1 MNSTNNGFKPTWT
14 RKSISIVIAIALL
27 YGTWFNVLDSAGYCQ
42 NKQELTSVS
51 CDEKCDVLPAGDLF
65 GGNEY
70 YQPWNVIGHLI
81 PGLFLVLWSPKKVE
95 LFVAGALIS
104 SVVMDSPLW
113 GVIREEGH
121 DLPLWVLGKTDFVNT
136 CDVGKWIQFYYNP
149 AGFYGVWEFSNS
161 FPSAALIFWS
171 LVARSLVAGLLIWWQ
186 AKQEEDGKEF
196 SLPKLVLRIG
206 KRD

>member
-1 MNSTNNGFKPTWT
+1 
-14 RKSISIVIAIALL
+14 
-27 YGTWFNVLDSAGYCQ
+27 
-42 NKQELTSVS
+42 
-51 CDEKCDVLPAGDLF
+51 
-65 GGNEY
+65 
-70 YQPWNVIGHLI
+70 IGHLI
-81 PGLFLVLWSPKKVE
+81 PGLFLVWWSPKKVE

-136 CDVGKWIQFYYNP
+136 CDVSKWAQFYYNP
-149 AGFYGVWEFSNS
+149 AGFYGVWEFSSS
-161 FPSAALIFWS
+161 FPSAAVIFWS
-171 LVARSLVAGLLIWWQ
+171 LVARSLAAGLLIWRQ
-186 AKQEEDGKEF
+186 AKQEEDGKDF

>member
-1 MNSTNNGFKPTWT
+1 MNCTNKGFKPTWT
-14 RKSISIVIAIALL
+14 KSRISIVIAIALL
-27 YGTWFNVLDSAGYCQ
+27 YGTWFNVLDSIGWCKNQ
-42 NKQELTSVS
+42 QEKSET
-51 CDEKCDVLPAGDLF
+51 CDEKCNVLPIGDLF
-65 GGNEY
+65 GGNAY

-81 PGLFLVLWSPKKVE
+81 PGLLLVLWAPKKVE

-113 GVIREEGH
+113 GFIREEGH
-121 DLPLWVLGKTDFVNT
+121 NLPLWVLDTYDFVNT

-149 AGFYGVWEFSNS
+149 AGLYGVWEFSNS

-171 LVARSLVAGLLIWWQ
+171 LIARSLVAGLLIWWQ
-186 AKQEEDGKEF
+186 AKQEEEGKEF

-206 KRD
+206 KRN